1 MLHRLII
8 YIAGCGCNLNSG
20 YDGSVKQRLIGIQ
33 WSWIRIPLQHTFYS
47 YFQTT
52 FSGGKLYIF
61 VRSLTTSNLAKLST
75 LLRAPWWHQFFSPR
89 WPEPYWWVLGRTKHV
104 PADIH
109 AEFICWA
116 LWRTLMRTNFMFVHS
131 PEEIWQSSA
140 PYLEHSGDIGYSL
153 LVEPRH
159 TDESWEGHIYIYI
172 YIYIYLYKTG

>member
-104 PADIH
+104 PMCIY
-109 AEFICWA
+109 IKIY
-116 LWRTLMRTNFMFVHS
+116 R
-131 PEEIWQSSA
+131 I
-140 PYLEHSGDIGYSL
+140 ISL
-153 LVEPRH
+153 LVSVCLSVTH
-159 TDESWEGHIYIYI
+159 TYTYTYTHIHICI
-172 YIYIYLYKTG
+172 

>member
-1 MLHRLII
+1 MLHRLNT
-8 YIAGCGCNLNSG
+8 YIVGCGCNLNSG
-20 YDGSVKQRLIGIQ
+20 YDGSVKQHLIGIQ

-75 LLRAPWWHQFFSPR
+75 LLRAPWWHQFFSPH

-109 AEFICWA
+109 TEFIPWA
-116 LWRTLMRTNFMFVHS
+116 LWRTLMRTNFVRS
-131 PEEIWQSSA
+131 PQAIWQSSA
-140 PYLEHSGDIGYSL
+140 PFLDHSGDISCSL
-153 LVEPRH
+153 LVDLSH
-159 TDESWEGHIYIYI
+159 TNEAWEGQNLCLLICT
-172 YIYIYLYKTG
+172 L